1 MRESSSA
8 AQAWVRFCE
17 GVSEGKVDQ
26 FDDIVSQEAK
36 LIIGTAP
43 GEIVTELGAYAL
55 RIRDRRR
62 NSRESVAYWL

>member
-26 FDDIVSQEAK
+26 FDEIVSQGDVDHRYRA
-36 LIIGTAP
+36 
-43 GEIVTELGAYAL
+43 
-55 RIRDRRR
+55 R
-62 NSRESVAYWL
+62 